1 MWANAIEI
9 SGDSDIKDNT
19 FTGNVFAAVTIS
31 GGSDN
36 NVNKTLNAHANTTNG
51 FVVMLTKR
59 YGCTKWTLN
68 VDEDANCGFDDM
80 LLFTAA
86 DITRNGGNWNLYEE

>member
-1 MWANAIEI
+1 
-9 SGDSDIKDNT
+9 
-19 FTGNVFAAVTIS
+19 
-31 GGSDN
+31 
-36 NVNKTLNAHANTTNG
+36 
-51 FVVMLTKR
+51 MLTKR